1 MTAYRA
7 PERFRDRP
15 GAGERLELVHVSA
28 GLREDGGGAA
38 LYGRLLGRA
47 LRRLA
52 ARRGCAFR
60 GLHLAASDG
69 DPALDGYV
77 SFRGSKARLA
87 LELAS
92 LQAGGRERRR
102 LVFDH
107 PGPARIQGW
116 LPAALRSPYAVAL
129 LGIDAWRAPRAETH
143 RALAGARRLLPI
155 SRTTLER
162 ARFFLAEGAPAV
174 VVHPGL
180 DAPHPGGAPD
190 RTLLGTLGE
199 GFALIVSRL
208 AASERYKGHDELLEA
223 WSSLTAY
230 LPDSRLVVVGDGDD
244 RRRLEERTHELGLA
258 GAVRFTGFVDP
269 ATLAALYRRAALFA
283 MPSTEEGFG
292 LVFLEA
298 MAAAKPCL
306 ALAGTAPAEIVVDGE
321 TGRLVP
327 RGDRAALAAALAELL
342 GNRALAARFGAAGR
356 DRFEREFRFEAFER
370 RLEAALEPLLEPV
383 ADPAGDAASA
393 ANFIG
398 TGGA

>member
-1 MTAYRA
+1 MTAYR
-7 PERFRDRP
+7 ES
-15 GAGERLELVHVSA
+15 AGDRLELVHVSA
-28 GLREDGGGAA
+28 GLREDGGGVAH
-38 LYGRLLGRA
+38 YGRLLGRA

-52 ARRGCAFR
+52 TRRGFAFR

-69 DPALDGYV
+69 DPAHDGYMG
-77 SFRGSKARLA
+77 FGGSKARLA
-87 LELAS
+87 LELAA
-92 LQAGGRERRR
+92 LQASARQRRR

-107 PGPARIQGW
+107 PGPARVQAY
-116 LPAALRSPYAVAL
+116 LPRFARSPYAVTL
-129 LGIDAWRAPRAETH
+129 HGIDAWREPSPATR
-143 RALAGARRLLPI
+143 RALAGARRLLPV
-155 SRTTLER
+155 SHVTLER
-162 ARFFLAEGAPAV
+162 ARFYLTEGAPV
-174 VVHPGL
+174 EVVHSGM

-190 RTLLGTLGE
+190 RTLLGMLGE

-398 TGGA
+398 TGDA